1 MTDKEVVGG
10 MDSKWV
16 GLCMK
21 RRLTDKLFT
30 VSRNELDLGGAVSSQ
45 TPKFPKILKH
55 HKT

>member
-1 MTDKEVVGG
+1 

-16 GLCMK
+16 DLCMK
-21 RRLTDKLFT
+21 SRLTDKLFT